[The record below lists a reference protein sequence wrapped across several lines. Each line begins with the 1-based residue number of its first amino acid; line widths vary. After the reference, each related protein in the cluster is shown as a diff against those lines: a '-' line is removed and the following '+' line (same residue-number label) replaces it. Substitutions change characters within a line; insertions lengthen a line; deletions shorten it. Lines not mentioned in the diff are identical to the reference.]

1 VRWIRLLLWPAGIAW
16 GIAAEWPSIRAGD
29 LAHWV
34 PDLVTGW
41 TLIGCGL
48 TAWSRRPESRTGVL
62 LAATGF
68 SWFFGNLA
76 TAGIAPLH
84 GFGVYALLLY
94 WGPLVHLLV
103 TYPSGHLST
112 HLERAAVAGGYGA
125 AILAPLWRSELATIG
140 LAVLL
145 IAVCAHSYL
154 RAVGAVRRARL
165 LALRAA
171 AGLGLVLAGGAV
183 ARLAIPS
190 GDASYPSLLALE
202 ATLFLIAVG
211 LLAGLLSSS
220 WERSAVT
227 DLVVE
232 LGESP
237 SGTLRD
243 ELSRALGDPTL
254 EVDYWLPDR
263 AEFVDFEGRPRTL
276 PGPGSDRSVTLV
288 EGERAPIAAL
298 VHDPLVIDDPGLR
311 AAVSSA
317 AKLAAANVRLQAEVR
332 AQVAELRASRRR
344 ILEARDEERK
354 RLERRLRQG
363 VEERLAGLAE
373 RIGNLGL
380 AAPAEAT
387 RERIDRIE
395 VQLAHT
401 RDELRQLAH
410 GLHPHVLAE
419 AGLAEALA
427 SLARQTPIPVK
438 VVAPPA
444 KLPVEVEVA
453 AYFLCSEALANV
465 EKYAAASGA
474 SVTVT
479 MGDGRARVEIEDDG
493 LGGADPSRGTGL
505 RGLADRV
512 EALGGTFHV
521 ESPRGKG
528 TRLTAEIPLDG
539 EAL

>member
-1 VRWIRLLLWPAGIAW
+1 VRWVRLLLWLAGIVW

-84 GFGVYALLLY
+84 WFGVYALLLY

-112 HLERAAVAGGYGA
+112 HLERASVAGGYGA

-190 GDASYPSLLALE
+190 GDANYPSLLALE
-202 ATLFLIAVG
+202 ATLCLIAVG
-211 LLAGLLSSS
+211 LLAGLLTSS

-288 EGERAPIAAL
+288 EADRAPIAAL
-298 VHDPLVIDDPGLR
+298 VHDPVVIDDPGLR

-380 AAPAEAT
+380 AAPSEAT
-387 RERIDRIE
+387 RERIDQIE